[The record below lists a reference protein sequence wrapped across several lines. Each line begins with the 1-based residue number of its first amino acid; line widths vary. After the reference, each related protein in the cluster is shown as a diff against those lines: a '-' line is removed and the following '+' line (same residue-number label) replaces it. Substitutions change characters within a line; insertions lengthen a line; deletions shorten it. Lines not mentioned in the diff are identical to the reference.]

1 MCGIAVSIGHLDQEI
16 EAAVE
21 RMSSAQLHRGPD
33 AGGRWRSNPA
43 PRDRG
48 VVLAHRR
55 LAIVDLSEAANQPMH
70 DEETGNVLVFNGE
83 IYGFEELRDELA
95 ALGARFR
102 TRSDTEVLLRAYAVW
117 GAQCVERLRGMF
129 AIALW
134 DARRQVLFLARDRMG
149 IKPLYYARVVDE
161 QRRATLYCAS
171 ELRALLASGRL
182 ERRISPAAL
191 ASYAWN
197 GFVNGDQALVL
208 GVRELPAGT
217 WAEVNLEGELPQ
229 PRPYW
234 RVPLPQ
240 GEGRDDLDELR
251 AELERATRQH
261 LVSDVPVGVFLSG
274 GIDSSAVSALA
285 ARAGKGPICTFTITF
300 DDPQFDESRYARQV
314 AERLGTQ
321 HREILLTEAA
331 FGAQLDAALA
341 CLDQPSFDA
350 INTYFVSRAVRE
362 AGITVALAGTGGDEL
377 FGGYRSF
384 QEIPRGSRVA
394 RCARFVPGTLRGAL
408 ARMVTRA
415 AMGAGGAIPPQT
427 RWGKLEDALGSG
439 GGLVDVYQVSYGLF
453 SGRFLSELL
462 DPDVAGEAVHGLAP
476 ERRASLR
483 RLTEGATPLRAISA
497 LELSNFLEQRLLR
510 DTDAASMAVSL
521 EVRVPLLDHLVIEAA
536 SRLSDR
542 RRFEPLGRKQA
553 LRDAALDGLD
563 PAIFDRPKSGFVLPI
578 ERWARGGMQREVA
591 ETLRDARAC
600 QAVGLAPQAVARLWS
615 AFEAGAPGIYWS
627 RIWAVFALL
636 RWCGKHSVSLAGQG
650 AAGSAR

>member
-1 MCGIAVSIGHLDQEI
+1 MCGIAVSIGHLDLEI

-95 ALGARFR
+95 ALGVRFR

-217 WAEVNLEGELPQ
+217 WAEVSLEGELPQ

-331 FGAQLDAALA
+331 FG
-341 CLDQPSFDA
+341 PSSMRLSPA
-350 INTYFVSRAVRE
+350 STSRAS
-362 AGITVALAGTGGDEL
+362 T
-377 FGGYRSF
+377 RST
-384 QEIPRGSRVA
+384 PTSSAAPCARRGSRWRWPAPAGRALRRLPQLPGDPA
-394 RCARFVPGTLRGAL
+394 RQPRGAL
-408 ARMVTRA
+408 RALRAGRA
-415 AMGAGGAIPPQT
+415 ARRAGANGDARGDGRGRCDPAADAL
-427 RWGKLEDALGSG
+427 GKLEDALGSG

-453 SGRFLSELL
+453 SGAFFPSCSIPTSPARPCTGSR
-462 DPDVAGEAVHGLAP
+462 PSGARRCAG
-476 ERRASLR
+476 
-483 RLTEGATPLRAISA
+483 
-497 LELSNFLEQRLLR
+497 
-510 DTDAASMAVSL
+510 
-521 EVRVPLLDHLVIEAA
+521 
-536 SRLSDR
+536 
-542 RRFEPLGRKQA
+542 
-553 LRDAALDGLD
+553 
-563 PAIFDRPKSGFVLPI
+563 
-578 ERWARGGMQREVA
+578 
-591 ETLRDARAC
+591 
-600 QAVGLAPQAVARLWS
+600 
-615 AFEAGAPGIYWS
+615 
-627 RIWAVFALL
+627 
-636 RWCGKHSVSLAGQG
+636 
-650 AAGSAR
+650 